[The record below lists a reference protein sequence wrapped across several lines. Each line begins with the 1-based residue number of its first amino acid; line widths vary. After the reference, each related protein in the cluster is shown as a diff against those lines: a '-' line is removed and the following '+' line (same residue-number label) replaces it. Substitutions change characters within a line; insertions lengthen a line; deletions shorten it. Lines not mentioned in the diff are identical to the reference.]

1 MSRERGL
8 CSHCRH
14 RGKLRGTLCVECY
27 RAAAD
32 WFHGRR
38 SVLDSP
44 AVLEALPAR
53 EKERLAGELALRGA
67 ELAERL
73 RRAGA

>member
-1 MSRERGL
+1 MSRDRGR
-8 CSHCRH
+8 CSSCRKKG
-14 RGKLRGTLCVECY
+14 RLRGPLCVDCY
-27 RAAAD
+27 RDACD

-53 EKERLAGELALRGA
+53 EKERLAGDLARRGA
-67 ELAERL
+67 ELGERL
-73 RRAGA
+73 RRAGG